1 MSDSVVPVEVARFDA
16 LASNWWDPR
25 GPMAPLHAMNPL
37 RVGWIDRHIKSRFP
51 SQVRLLDVGC
61 GAGLAAEALARLGHD
76 VTGIDAAAEV
86 IAAAEAHAQGQD
98 LTLAYRVS
106 TAEALLAEGKRFDVV
121 TALEVIEHVADP
133 QAFVCTLAELLTP
146 GGILVLST
154 LNRTRRAYL
163 TAKIGAEYILR
174 MLPVGTH
181 DWAKFVTPAEAA
193 AILRNAGMRTVDV
206 SGMRYAPLSGQWRT
220 SRDTSINYILAAQ
233 KD

>member
-1 MSDSVVPVEVARFDA
+1 MSSSVVPAEVARFDA
-16 LASNWWDPR
+16 LAQHWWDPR

-37 RVGWIDRHIKSRFP
+37 RVAWIDRQIKAKFP
-51 SQVRLLDVGC
+51 DPVRLLDVGC
-61 GAGLAAEALARLGHD
+61 GAGLAAEALARLGHT

-86 IAAAEAHAQGQD
+86 IAAAEAHAKGQS
-98 LTLAYRVS
+98 LHLAYRVS
-106 TAEALLAEGKRFDVV
+106 TAEQLLAEGASFDAV

-133 QAFVCTLAELLTP
+133 KAFVSILSGLLAP
-146 GGILVLST
+146 GGLLVLST

-181 DWAKFVTPAEAA
+181 EWAKFLTPSELAAMLREAG
-193 AILRNAGMRTVDV
+193 LRTTDV
-206 SGMRYAPLSGQWRT
+206 AGMRYAPLTGRWHTSGN
-220 SRDTSINYILAAQ
+220 TSINYILAAR

>member
-1 MSDSVVPVEVARFDA
+1 MSDSVVPAEVARFDA

-37 RVGWIDRHIKSRFP
+37 RVGWIDRHIKSRSP